1 MRIGSMLRLDYL
13 LQEVDDCY
21 KGEFGSGDHAIIDG
35 PFEISVSGWFHLI
48 SLDNCEIQLSEKHV
62 LALFDGHNLL

>member
-13 LQEVDDCY
+13 LQEVDDCH

-35 PFEISVSGWFHLI
+35 PFEISVSG
-48 SLDNCEIQLSEKHV
+48 
-62 LALFDGHNLL
+62 